1 MADKFNFG
9 DEVKEIIT
17 GFKGIVVARYSYMN
31 GCVRYELKPRALKE
45 GLPQEGKVYDQEQ
58 LTLVKAGV
66 VKIVAH
72 PTGGP
77 RPTPTRPTPA
87 PR

>member
-17 GFKGIVVARYSYMN
+17 GFKGVVAARFSYMN
-31 GCVRYELKPRALKE
+31 GCVRYQVVPRKLKDN
-45 GLPQEGKVYDQEQ
+45 LPQDGQTFDQEQ
-58 LTLVKAGV
+58 LTLVKAGA
-66 VKIVAH
+66 VKIVAK

-77 RPTPTRPTPA
+77 RPTPSRPTPA

>member
-9 DEVKEIIT
+9 DEVKETIT
-17 GFKGIVVARYSYMN
+17 GFKGVVWGRYSYMN
-31 GCVRYELKPRALKE
+31 GCVRYELKPRALKD
-45 GLPQEGKVYDQEQ
+45 GMAQDGQVFDQEQ
-58 LTLVKAGV
+58 LTLVKAGA
-66 VKIVAH
+66 VKIVAK

-77 RPTPTRPTPA
+77 RPTPSRPVPA

>member
-1 MADKFNFG
+1 MADKFKFG
-9 DEVKEIIT
+9 DEVKEVIT
-17 GFKGIVVARYSYMN
+17 GFTGVVWARYSYMN
-31 GCVRYELKPRALKE
+31 GCVRYELKPRKLKD
-45 GLPQEGKVYDQEQ
+45 GLAQDGQVFDQEQ
-58 LTLVKAGV
+58 LVLTKAGA
-66 VKIVAH
+66 VKIAAQ

>member
-9 DEVKEIIT
+9 DEVKEVIT
-17 GFKGIVVARYSYMN
+17 GFKGIVVARYVYMN
-31 GCVRYELKPRALKE
+31 GCVRYEVQPRTTKD
-45 GLPQEGKVYDQEQ
+45 GLPLDGKVYDQEQ
-58 LTLVKAGV
+58 LALVKAGV
-66 VKIVAH
+66 VKIAAQ

-77 RPTPTRPTPA
+77 RPRPTRPALA